1 MQDKATS
8 TKNCKKNK
16 ENMDSKRIFKNSNNK
31 QYVNFGSWLEQ
42 SVKIFYDRNVEI
54 WILNS
59 YSILG
64 SYY

>member
-1 MQDKATS
+1 
-8 TKNCKKNK
+8 
-16 ENMDSKRIFKNSNNK
+16 MDSKRIFKNSNNM

-64 SYY
+64 NYY